1 MIGSKMK
8 NVIVFG
14 GDGFLG
20 WPLSL
25 RLKASG
31 YNVLIVDNYS
41 RRWYDKLL
49 GMNSLVPISTPD
61 ARSQAS
67 GIPFVELSID
77 RDFHKLVQV
86 FEKFNP
92 DAIVHFAQQRSA
104 PISMHSSSSR
114 VSTITNNNASTISL
128 LEAVRNTNPTIK
140 ILHMGTMGVYG
151 YESSSILSE
160 GYVNDSHLAPM
171 NPGSVYHLSKCQD
184 QLTFQ
189 LYQKLYGLDIVDLHQ
204 GVVWGSQTTETLASP
219 ELFNRYDY
227 DSMYGTVVNRFIA
240 QYAKKMP
247 LTVYGNGL
255 QKRAFIH
262 INDSIASCVNAL
274 ILPPSMKVNIANQ
287 FSELLTVNQVA
298 ERVLSLNTVKEH
310 PGILQ
315 VENPRIETSADFDAK
330 NDHWK
335 TILASEPMIMSKKI
349 LKQELQHIKP
359 YVNRYDPSQTM
370 PYAKW

>member
-1 MIGSKMK
+1 MQLT
-8 NVIVFG
+8 VFG
-14 GDGFLG
+14 
-20 WPLSL
+20 
-25 RLKASG
+25 
-31 YNVLIVDNYS
+31 I
-41 RRWYDKLL
+41 
-49 GMNSLVPISTPD
+49 
-61 ARSQAS
+61 
-67 GIPFVELSID
+67 
-77 RDFHKLVQV
+77 
-86 FEKFNP
+86 
-92 DAIVHFAQQRSA
+92 
-104 PISMHSSSSR
+104 
-114 VSTITNNNASTISL
+114 
-128 LEAVRNTNPTIK
+128 
-140 ILHMGTMGVYG
+140 
-151 YESSSILSE
+151 
-160 GYVNDSHLAPM
+160 
-171 NPGSVYHLSKCQD
+171 
-184 QLTFQ
+184 
-189 LYQKLYGLDIVDLHQ
+189 
-204 GVVWGSQTTETLASP
+204 
-219 ELFNRYDY
+219 
-227 DSMYGTVVNRFIA
+227 
-240 QYAKKMP
+240 
-247 LTVYGNGL
+247 GL